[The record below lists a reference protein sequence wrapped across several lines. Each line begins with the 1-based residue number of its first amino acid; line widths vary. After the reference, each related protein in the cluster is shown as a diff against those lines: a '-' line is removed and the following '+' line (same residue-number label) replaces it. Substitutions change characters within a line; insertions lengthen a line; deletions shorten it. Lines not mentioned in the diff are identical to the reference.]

1 MQATDKRITKRQN
14 NVLFSALKTNAGT
27 RVERNA
33 RRDDG
38 VGGVRELRVCMQELE
53 SKALIDKKMVEG
65 ELTGD

>member
-1 MQATDKRITKRQN
+1 MCYSPRSRR
-14 NVLFSALKTNAGT
+14 T
-27 RVERNA
+27 REHELNENA